1 MRRGLF
7 AIESDEPS
15 ALEQLETVEKLAA
28 SSPQYDRLFD
38 EVVASQQEKA
48 AMVVDTTDS
57 YSSSSDDSDS
67 GSEDGG
73 GGGEDDD
80 FSDMDAQDGDFD
92 DPEDDPDAEEDPEAD
107 SEEEDAEKPA
117 EEPKD
122 EPEDKPQETEAKN
135 ATESIRNGMVGTL
148 AYESEKLD
156 GAIRFLGSTGSTVA
170 EAVRFLAAIGIQ
182 FGIQY
187 GPSIFEKVR
196 KTVFSLFVKS
206 VKGVLT
212 LRRNLAI
219 FIKTRDKTFVKLDA
233 QIVALQ
239 QKVQELQ
246 DKQAQTEP
254 NPEADQG
261 PSEQPTASVGITD
274 QKLIQWLMVGREVS
288 AMKSTAHMLA
298 FARDAVGTMAQQ
310 TMNDIESLVR
320 ILKIYKGAEFAAAND
335 FLRVRPPSGSFTRR
349 NVKGY
354 VQDARL
360 LDMYVY
366 DKELP
371 NLTTVIVS
379 IPSSDIRD
387 LDEYARAYQL
397 SGAFLG
403 VSEQFYIVPTR
414 LDYVTLEQAS
424 ALLAELANLVETCR
438 TNQGLLRQIG
448 KSTSSLTTG
457 YKHYFEG
464 LTETDKPIPV
474 KDSLIEVVN
483 MKQTFLNKTYLPCA
497 MDMQDYLA
505 SYVNRVL
512 TYVRAS
518 VKHHT
523 L

>member
-15 ALEQLETVEKLAA
+15 ALEQLESVEKLAA

-38 EVVASQQEKA
+38 EVVASQQDQA
-48 AMVVDTTDS
+48 AQVVDTTDS

-73 GGGEDDD
+73 EGGEDGD

-92 DPEDDPDAEEDPEAD
+92 DPEGDPDAEEDPEAD
-107 SEEEDAEKPA
+107 PAEEDAEKPA

-135 ATESIRNGMVGTL
+135 ATESIRNGMVSTL
-148 AYESEKLD
+148 AYEGEKLD
-156 GAIRFLGSTGSTVA
+156 GAIRFLGSAGA
-170 EAVRFLAAIGIQ
+170 AVIDAFRFLAAIGIQ
-182 FGIQY
+182 Y
-187 GPSIFEKVR
+187 GPGIFEKVR
-196 KTVFSLFVKS
+196 KTVFALFVKS
-206 VKGVLT
+206 VKGTLT

-233 QIVALQ
+233 QIMALQ

-246 DKQAQTEP
+246 DKQAQTQPDPETDQEP
-254 NPEADQG
+254 T
-261 PSEQPTASVGITD
+261 EQPTASVGITD
-274 QKLIQWLMVGREVS
+274 QKLIQWLMLGREVS
-288 AMKSTAHMLA
+288 AMKSTTRMLA
-298 FARDAVGTMAQQ
+298 FARDGIGTMAQQ

-320 ILKIYKGAEFAAAND
+320 ILKIAKGAEFAAANNL
-335 FLRVRPPSGSFTRR
+335 LRVRPPSGSFTRR

-379 IPSSDIRD
+379 IPNSDVQD
-387 LDEYARAYQL
+387 PDEYARAYQL

-414 LDYVTLEQAS
+414 LDYVTLDQAS
-424 ALLAELANLVETCR
+424 ALLAELAKVVETCR

-448 KSTSSLTTG
+448 KSTSNLTTG